1 MADTTLS
8 PTFHWSRLEDLSGRE
23 VHEIIKAREA
33 VFIVEQNC
41 PYQEADDYDLSAW
54 HLVCRVD
61 GTLAAYIRVVDP
73 GLKYPE
79 PSIGRVMTV
88 KEFRGKRLG
97 ALLMQKAIQFTE
109 SRYPSQ
115 GIQIGAQAY
124 LRDFY
129 SSFGFRQVGEDYLED
144 NIPHINMI
152 KLG

>member
-1 MADTTLS
+1 MADTQLS
-8 PTFHWSRLEDLSGRE
+8 PTFYWSRLEDLSGRE

-41 PYQEADDYDLSAW
+41 PYQEADDYDLNAW

-61 GTLAAYIRVVDP
+61 GNLAAYIRVVDP

-97 ALLMQKAIQFTE
+97 ALLMQEAIQFTE
-109 SRYPSQ
+109 NKYPLQ

-129 SSFGFRQVGEDYLED
+129 TALGFHQVGEDYLED
-144 NIPHINMI
+144 NIPHINMV
-152 KLG
+152 KPG